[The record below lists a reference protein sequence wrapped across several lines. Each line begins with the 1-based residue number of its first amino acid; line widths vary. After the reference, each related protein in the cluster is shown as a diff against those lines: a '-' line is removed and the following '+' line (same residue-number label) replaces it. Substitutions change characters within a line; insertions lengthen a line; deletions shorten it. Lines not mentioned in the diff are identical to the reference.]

1 MHPQNTYKPTAALTG
16 LVFEGTPGTI
26 DIIEF
31 WEAAEERLTLH
42 RVTDAATQVRELFWA
57 LKGSAKAAV
66 GAQWSDPAECSLEEL
81 KRYLLD
87 LFSPSWNAGAS
98 LGAFLHMEVIA
109 STATSGTQVLADA
122 RLASRKMKQRGF
134 PTTPW
139 QELGITGDIS
149 H

>member
-1 MHPQNTYKPTAALTG
+1 LVQVQLFMDSTLKAQLQAQRASEERFIQMLTATTSALAHPQNTYKPTAALTG

-42 RVTDAATQVRELFWA
+42 RVTDAATQVREWFWV

-81 KRYLLD
+81 K
-87 LFSPSWNAGAS
+87 
-98 LGAFLHMEVIA
+98 
-109 STATSGTQVLADA
+109 
-122 RLASRKMKQRGF
+122 
-134 PTTPW
+134 
-139 QELGITGDIS
+139 
-149 H
+149 